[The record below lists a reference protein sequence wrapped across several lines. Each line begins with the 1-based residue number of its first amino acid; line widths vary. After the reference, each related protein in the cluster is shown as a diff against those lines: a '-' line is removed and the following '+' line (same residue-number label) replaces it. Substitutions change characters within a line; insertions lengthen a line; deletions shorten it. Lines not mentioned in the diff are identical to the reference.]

1 MLMNLLFTRFLFV
14 ENEQPAAEQAIRIE
28 KDISLWGGF
37 EWTAGMLDSSSTDY
51 TTTHQLFVDFFNN
64 IFDGIKTKYGLVVSI
79 ILFKNLATI
88 ALFNQRV

>member
-37 EWTAGMLDSSSTDY
+37 EWGPDMLDNSSIEY
-51 TTTHQLFVDFFNN
+51 TTTHQLVVDFFNN
-64 IFDGIKTKYGLVVSI
+64 IFDGIKTKYGLVVMTVIS
-79 ILFKNLATI
+79 KI
-88 ALFNQRV
+88 A